1 MVEMSSGERGEGI
14 ARRDDLARPVES
26 GQTAGMQPL
35 FYRMTEGVRI
45 TVRPRFEPA
54 HSDPLEP
61 RYVFAYRIRIENAG
75 ERTAQLHWRHWY
87 IHDVVAG
94 DSEVAGEGVVGEQ
107 PVLAPGDAHE
117 YESFCVL
124 RGPAGHM
131 EGWYEFRRPDGTS
144 FRAQI
149 PRFLLDATRAPPP
162 PDLPR
167 A

>member
-1 MVEMSSGERGEGI
+1 
-14 ARRDDLARPVES
+14 
-26 GQTAGMQPL
+26 MQPM
-35 FYRMTEGVRI
+35 FYRITEGVRI
-45 TVRPRFEPA
+45 TVRPRYA
-54 HSDPLEP
+54 ADHSDPMEP
-61 RYVFAYRIRIENAG
+61 RYVFVYHIRIENTG
-75 ERTAQLHWRHWY
+75 ERTAQLRWRHWR

-131 EGWYEFRRPDGTS
+131 EGWYEFSRTDGTS
-144 FRAQI
+144 FRAVI
-149 PRFLLDATRAPPP
+149 PRFALDAGGGPPP
-162 PDLPR
+162 GMPR